1 MKGRNFMY
9 TNVAYLNNS
18 MSVVKDTKKPLIV
31 TSCGYYRVD
40 SGPIIKTNRPKGR
53 RDYQLL
59 YIMDGKAHFRFD
71 GAEKIISKGEM
82 ILYRPYEVQ
91 SYFYHPQDK
100 CQAFWVHFTGS
111 DVDKILDYY
120 NLPNDK
126 NIFYSGTSPDY
137 QWLFEQMIRELQL
150 CRANY
155 KELLTMLLRHI
166 FLLINRYLKENGKS
180 GVDALND
187 IERSIR
193 YFNENYTK
201 DINIEEYAKSLHVST
216 CWFNRRF
223 KQVTKVTPLQYILSL
238 RISNAKMLLETKD
251 YNVTETAY
259 AVGFNNPL
267 YFSRLFTKHIG
278 MSPSEY
284 KALHSGE

>member
-1 MKGRNFMY
+1 MY

-18 MSVVKDTKKPLIV
+18 VSVVKDTSKPLIV
-31 TSCGYYRVD
+31 TSCGFYRVD
-40 SGPIIKTNRPKGR
+40 SGPTIKTNRPKGR

-59 YIMDGKAHFRFD
+59 YILEGKAHFYFES
-71 GAEKIISKGEM
+71 GEIIVNKGEM
-82 ILYRPYEVQ
+82 VLFRPREPQ
-91 SYFYHPQDK
+91 SYFYFPKDK

-120 NLPNDK
+120 KLHNDT
-126 NIFYSGTSPDY
+126 NIFYSGSSPVY

-166 FLLINRYLKENGKS
+166 FLLVNRYLKENGKS

-187 IERSIR
+187 IERSIQ

-201 DINIEEYAKSLHVST
+201 DINIDEYAKSLHVST

-238 RISNAKMLLETKD
+238 RLSNAKMLLKTQD
-251 YNVTETAY
+251 YNVTETSY
-259 AVGFNNPL
+259 AVGFHNPL

-278 MSPSEY
+278 MPPSEY
-284 KALHSGE
+284 KALHSEE

>member
-1 MKGRNFMY
+1 MY

-18 MSVVKDTKKPLIV
+18 VSVVKDTSKPLIV
-31 TSCGYYRVD
+31 TSCGFYRVD
-40 SGPIIKTNRPKGR
+40 SGPTIKTNRPKGR

-59 YIMDGKAHFRFD
+59 YILEGKAHFYFES
-71 GAEKIISKGEM
+71 GEIIVNKGEM
-82 ILYRPYEVQ
+82 VLFRPREPQ
-91 SYFYHPQDK
+91 SYFYFPKDK

-120 NLPNDK
+120 KLPNDT
-126 NIFYSGTSPDY
+126 NIFYSGSSPVY

-166 FLLINRYLKENGKS
+166 FLLVNRYLKENGKS
-180 GVDALND
+180 CVDALND
-187 IERSIR
+187 IERSIQ

-201 DINIEEYAKSLHVST
+201 DINIDEYAKSLHVST

-238 RISNAKMLLETKD
+238 RLSNAKMLLETQD
-251 YNVTETAY
+251 YNVTETSY
-259 AVGFNNPL
+259 AVGFHNPL

-278 MSPSEY
+278 MPPSEY
-284 KALHSGE
+284 KALHSEE

>member
-1 MKGRNFMY
+1 MY
-9 TNVAYLNNS
+9 SNVAYLGKQDEDI
-18 MSVVKDTKKPLIV
+18 VDYGTPLLV
-31 TSCGYYRVD
+31 TAAGYYRVQT
-40 SGPIIKTNRPKGR
+40 SSLIETKRPNGR
-53 RDYQLL
+53 NDYQLMYVYAGKL
-59 YIMDGKAHFRFD
+59 HVYIQEKEHVIEKGTLLLFRPRE
-71 GAEKIISKGEM
+71 AQIYKYYSSEKPEI
-82 ILYRPYEVQ
+82 Y
-91 SYFYHPQDK
+91 
-100 CQAFWVHFTGS
+100 WVHFTGF
-111 DVDKILDYY
+111 DVENLLKRYE
-120 NLPNDK
+120 LPNDK

-180 GVDALND
+180 GIDALND

-201 DINIEEYAKSLHVST
+201 DINIDEYAKSLHVST

-238 RISNAKMLLETKD
+238 RLANAKMLLETQD
-251 YNVTETAY
+251 YNVTETSY
-259 AVGFNNPL
+259 AVGFHNPL

-278 MSPSEY
+278 LPPSEY
-284 KALHSGE
+284 KALHSEE

>member
-1 MKGRNFMY
+1 MY

-18 MSVVKDTKKPLIV
+18 VSVVKDTRKPLIV

-40 SGPIIKTNRPKGR
+40 SGRIIKTNRPKGR

-59 YIMDGKAHFRFD
+59 YIMDGKAHFRFN

-91 SYFYHPQDK
+91 SYFYRPQDK

-126 NIFYSGTSPDY
+126 NVFYSGTSPDY

-180 GVDALND
+180 GIDALND

-201 DINIEEYAKSLHVST
+201 DINIDKYAKSLHVST
-216 CWFNRRF
+216 CWFSRRF

-238 RISNAKMLLETKD
+238 RLSNAKMLLETND

-259 AVGFNNPL
+259 TVGFNNPL

-278 MSPSEY
+278 ISPSEY